1 MKLEPIKENPDGS
14 ADFMI
19 TDLTEEEAT
28 SLLRLGIIK
37 ALETAIEDAKK
48 YDPGVLNE
56 DSETA
61 SNTD

>member
-1 MKLEPIKENPDGS
+1 MKLEAIKENPDGS

-19 TDLTEEEAT
+19 TEITDEEAT
-28 SLLRLGIIK
+28 GLLRLGIIK
-37 ALETAIEDAKK
+37 ALEEAIENAKK
-48 YDPGVLNE
+48 YEVIDE

>member
-1 MKLEPIKENPDGS
+1 MKLEAIKENPDGS

-19 TDLTEEEAT
+19 TEITEEEAT

-37 ALETAIEDAKK
+37 ALEEAIENAKK
-48 YDPGVLNE
+48 YEVIDE

>member
-14 ADFMI
+14 ADFTI
-19 TDLTEEEAT
+19 TDITDEEAIA
-28 SLLRLGIIK
+28 LLRLGIIK